1 MFNMINLHNLITP
14 KSMSLIIGTR
24 IHSGGGTHT
33 PNFSRLKKWC
43 EQVLEYADY
52 VVIATDEHLF
62 NDIANNVLG
71 FRNRVHSLL
80 VNPWKGFAHPL
91 NAIVYEAT
99 SLGGSKLLL
108 QSPEVYV
115 NSADIKILDLHL
127 TVDTLVV
134 GAKMILSH
142 GGDAGVKPID
152 GMTSP
157 WNTLAL
163 WNLSKLNITGFL
175 GVSSGLLKDVPG
187 GMEEVTTISLL
198 QQLYPNEAHAK
209 LVSLAQLKWI
219 NDWKDIKRKKYHE
232 QKMSSKLSR
241 AEIQLKYSNIQRGI
255 VTVL

>member
-1 MFNMINLHNLITP
+1 MINLHNLITP
-14 KSMSLIIGTR
+14 QSMSLIIGSR
-24 IHSGGGTHT
+24 IHSAGGTHT

-43 EQVLEYADY
+43 NQVLKYADY
-52 VVIATDEHLF
+52 VVIATDEYLYE
-62 NDIANNVLG
+62 DIAKTVSG
-71 FRNRVHSLL
+71 FGDRVHSLL

-99 SLGGSKLLL
+99 SLGGDKLLL

-115 NSADIKILDLHL
+115 KATDAKILDSHL
-127 TVDTLVV
+127 TSDTLVV
-134 GAKMILSH
+134 GAKMILNH

-198 QQLYPNEAHAK
+198 QQLYPNEAQAK
-209 LVSLAQLKWI
+209 LVSLSQLKWI
-219 NDWKDIKRKKYHE
+219 NDWKDLKRKKYHE
-232 QKMSSKLSR
+232 QKMSTKLSR
-241 AEIQLKYSNIQRGI
+241 AEIQLKYSKIQRGI